1 MKWIPITALISLT
14 WLSCKPQTSNTQKVH
29 TDMQKND
36 SSAVAIFGGGC
47 FWCTEAVFQQING
60 VIKVESGYAGGQVKN
75 PSYREICTG
84 TTGHAEVIKIF
95 YDPKQITFAEL
106 VYVHFRTHDPTTL
119 NRQGADQGTQYRSV
133 VFYQNEVEKDA
144 AFQVK
149 RETEDARV
157 WPNPIVTE
165 ITAFTNYYPA
175 ETYHQNYYNQ
185 NRSQGYCVY
194 VIDPK
199 MEKLRKDLKDKLKE

>member
-1 MKWIPITALISLT
+1 
-14 WLSCKPQTSNTQKVH
+14 
-29 TDMQKND
+29 MQMND

-47 FWCTEAVFQQING
+47 FWCTEAVFQQIKG

-133 VFYQNEVEKDA
+133 IFYQSEAEKDA

-199 MEKLRKDLKDKLKE
+199 MDKLRKDLKDKLKE

>member
-133 VFYQNEVEKDA
+133 VFYQNEAEKDA

-157 WPNPIVTE
+157 WQNPIVTE